1 MALCTASVLNQPG
14 PGPEAEPC
22 DECPVCLDAMT
33 APVTLTCGHRLNA
46 GCARRLRDARCPLCR
61 APLAA
66 AQAAGREARQL
77 RLAVRRNLGGLVR
90 VLIEQGVE
98 IGRPDTRGE
107 TPIQLA
113 ARVGALAAFDALRAA
128 GAALAGKVDAA
139 LFLDDDVD
147 LPSDDDDE

>member
-14 PGPEAEPC
+14 PQAEPC

-66 AQAAGREARQL
+66 ALVADRAAPQL
-77 RLAVRRNLGGLVR
+77 RRALRRNLGGMVR

-98 IGRPDTRGE
+98 IGGADTRGE

-113 ARVGALAAFDALRAA
+113 ARPTSPRS
-128 GAALAGKVDAA
+128 
-139 LFLDDDVD
+139 
-147 LPSDDDDE
+147 P